1 MEDITYYEKILK
13 ENIQRVEENRK
24 DKEALNI
31 IQNAFE
37 SIFEYIKLFLVE
49 KKERYYGYIL
59 MNMRLQIAYDRPFPA
74 AVNTDTNPFTIIF
87 NPLFMAEYSLKEMV
101 YIVCHE
107 IEHLVLDH
115 PSEGIKLNQTK
126 NPILQYRLNLCMDAS
141 VNDRLNMEIEKYN
154 LNMMSTPDDAVTS
167 RKLSRMF
174 YKKLME
180 LQSFLH
186 YYKIIK
192 GIVDEEDPDDGN
204 PNNGIPMIP
213 GKDGKPIDKDSIVL
227 IVNGR
232 NPGGVIMP
240 NDVKGKEIVSVWTE
254 GDSSSDSN
262 EKIKHFIKEV
272 MDGIPDDCRG
282 LFPGY
287 QQEAIQRLLSKPV
300 INWSQVLKKYIGL
313 IPNSYRKTK
322 MRINRRQPERF
333 DIPGRMNNRTI
344 KVVVAIDTSASV
356 SEFEL
361 REIFAEIFGILKNL
375 KYELTIIECDAKI
388 QKIYKARTI
397 RDVNFVVNGRGETA
411 YTPVIEYI
419 NESGKYKDAVLI
431 YFTDGEG
438 DFEIPKPKTYRN
450 LWVVFDDADYLSI
463 REPYGEVIGLKRNE

>member
-13 ENIQRVEENRK
+13 DNIQRVEENRK

-37 SIFEYIKLFLVE
+37 NIFEYIKLFLVE

-59 MNMRLQIAYDRPFPA
+59 MNMRLQIAYDRPFSA

-115 PSEGIKLNQTK
+115 PSEGIRLNQTK
-126 NPILQYRLNLCMDAS
+126 NPVLQYRLNLCMDAS

-154 LNMMSTPDDAVTS
+154 LNMMSTPNDAVTS
-167 RKLSRMF
+167 KKLSRMF
-174 YKKLME
+174 DKKLME

-192 GIVDEEDPDDGN
+192 GVIDEAEREDKHNRDGV
-204 PNNGIPMIP
+204 PMVP
-213 GKDGKPIDKDSIVL
+213 GKNGKQLDKENIVL
-227 IVNGR
+227 IINGR

-240 NDVKGKEIVSVWTE
+240 SDVRGKEIISLWTE
-254 GDSSSDSN
+254 DDSSSDSN

-272 MDGIPDDCRG
+272 MDGVPDDCRG
-282 LFPGY
+282 LFPNY
-287 QQEAIQRLLSKPV
+287 QQEAIDKLLSKPT
-300 INWSQVLKKYIGL
+300 INWAQVLKKYIGL

-344 KVVVAIDTSASV
+344 KVVVAIDTSGSV
-356 SEFEL
+356 SEYEL
-361 REIFAEIFGILKNL
+361 REIFTEIFGILKNVN
-375 KYELTIIECDAKI
+375 YELTIIECDAEI
-388 QKIYKARTI
+388 QKIYTAKTI
-397 RDVNFVVNGRGETA
+397 RDVNFVVNGRGGTA
-411 YTPVIEYI
+411 FTPVIEYI

-431 YFTDGEG
+431 YFTDGQGE
-438 DFEIPKPKTYRN
+438 FEIPKPKTYRN
-450 LWVVFDDADYLSI
+450 LWVVLDDSDYLTV
-463 REPYGEVIGLKRNE
+463 REPYGEVIELKRD